1 MLSIL
6 FIIVSFINVYLVVQ
20 HVATFLAVS
29 MINASESYSN
39 SFSFSLSK
47 DLDGNVIESWEG
59 VRVLGLH
66 VLEDNETVLAA
77 DTHMRVRTYNFKD
90 SRDSGL

>member
-1 MLSIL
+1 MAIACQ
-6 FIIVSFINVYLVVQ
+6 FYLV
-20 HVATFLAVS
+20 AKFLTVS
-29 MINASESYSN
+29 KFGAKESRSN
-39 SFSFSLSK
+39 CFLFFLSK

>member
-1 MLSIL
+1 M
-6 FIIVSFINVYLVVQ
+6 
-20 HVATFLAVS
+20 
-29 MINASESYSN
+29 
-39 SFSFSLSK
+39 
-47 DLDGNVIESWEG
+47 IESWEG